1 MIRIAISG
9 YGYLGRGVECAVEQN
24 RDMELVATFTR
35 RPDTVNPRSS
45 IPVISVNEVA
55 NWIEKVD
62 VLILCGSA
70 IDDLR
75 SHGPHMAAMFNTV
88 DSFDVHP
95 HIPAYYNTMN
105 AALQASGKL
114 GVISAGWDP
123 GLFSLNRL
131 YMSTVLPEGQ
141 SYTFW
146 GKGISQG
153 HSTAIRKLD
162 GVLDGVQYTCPIES
176 SIERVRSGA
185 IPQLTNREKH
195 TRECYV
201 VLKEGV
207 NTDEVEQAIITM
219 PYYFADYETTV
230 HFITLGELKRD
241 HSKMDSRGLVFRS
254 GQTGQGSIHS
264 MEYRLDMDS
273 NPEFTASVLV
283 AYARAVYKMAA
294 KGKTGAI
301 TVLDVA
307 PSLLSAKTSEQLR
320 MEIL

>member
-1 MIRIAISG
+1 MFLIRTTILNGIKMIRIAISG

-45 IPVISVNEVA
+45 IPVISVNEAA

-95 HIPAYYNTMN
+95 DIPAYYNTMN
-105 AALQASGKL
+105 AALQAFGKL
-114 GVISAGWDP
+114 GVVSAGWDP

-146 GKGISQG
+146 RRERRELLLCLMSPR
-153 HSTAIRKLD
+153 HF
-162 GVLDGVQYTCPIES
+162 CP
-176 SIERVRSGA
+176 
-185 IPQLTNREKH
+185 PKQ
-195 TRECYV
+195 
-201 VLKEGV
+201 V
-207 NTDEVEQAIITM
+207 N
-219 PYYFADYETTV
+219 
-230 HFITLGELKRD
+230 
-241 HSKMDSRGLVFRS
+241 
-254 GQTGQGSIHS
+254 
-264 MEYRLDMDS
+264 
-273 NPEFTASVLV
+273 N
-283 AYARAVYKMAA
+283 
-294 KGKTGAI
+294 
-301 TVLDVA
+301 
-307 PSLLSAKTSEQLR
+307 
-320 MEIL
+320 